1 MHTLEGSDKAKG
13 FRFAIVVARFND
25 FITDRLLA
33 GALEAL
39 SSAEIA
45 SDDVTVLRVPGSY
58 EIPIAAQRA
67 AETGRFDGVICLGC
81 VIRGETP
88 HFEYIAQAV
97 SHGLTHAAAATGV
110 PMAFGVLT
118 TNSAEEALARVPAGP
133 GNKGWEAAMAGVEMA
148 TLHRAARRRTTRRP
162 AVIDSGTGWQWARQ
176 SRDVAIQM
184 LYQWEVGRL
193 SVPEVAESFWR
204 IGEIDES
211 IPERARER
219 AAELVRGTVEQ
230 VGRIDRILEEA
241 SRNWRLDRMPVI
253 DRLILRL
260 GIYELLHDPDT
271 PPAVVIDEA
280 IELARRFSTEEAV
293 PFVNGVLDAVKD
305 RIERG
310 EIAAGP
316 AAS

>member
-1 MHTLEGSDKAKG
+1 MIE
-13 FRFAIVVARFND
+13 
-25 FITDRLLA
+25 
-33 GALEAL
+33 
-39 SSAEIA
+39 SA
-45 SDDVTVLRVPGSY
+45 D
-58 EIPIAAQRA
+58 
-67 AETGRFDGVICLGC
+67 
-81 VIRGETP
+81 
-88 HFEYIAQAV
+88 
-97 SHGLTHAAAATGV
+97 
-110 PMAFGVLT
+110 
-118 TNSAEEALARVPAGP
+118 
-133 GNKGWEAAMAGVEMA
+133 
-148 TLHRAARRRTTRRP
+148 
-162 AVIDSGTGWQWARQ
+162 GWQWARQ
-176 SRDVAIQM
+176 ARDVAIQM

-193 SVPEVAESFWR
+193 TVPEVAESFWR
-204 IGEIDES
+204 IGERDET
-211 IPERARER
+211 IPERAQER

-260 GIYELLHDPDT
+260 GIYELLHDPGT

-316 AAS
+316 ASS

>member
-1 MHTLEGSDKAKG
+1 M
-13 FRFAIVVARFND
+13 
-25 FITDRLLA
+25 
-33 GALEAL
+33 
-39 SSAEIA
+39 
-45 SDDVTVLRVPGSY
+45 
-58 EIPIAAQRA
+58 
-67 AETGRFDGVICLGC
+67 
-81 VIRGETP
+81 
-88 HFEYIAQAV
+88 
-97 SHGLTHAAAATGV
+97 
-110 PMAFGVLT
+110 
-118 TNSAEEALARVPAGP
+118 
-133 GNKGWEAAMAGVEMA
+133 
-148 TLHRAARRRTTRRP
+148 
-162 AVIDSGTGWQWARQ
+162 IDTGTGWQWARQ
-176 SRDVAIQM
+176 ARDVAIQM

-193 SVPEVAESFWR
+193 TVPEVAESFWR

-211 IPERARER
+211 IPDRARDR
-219 AAELVRGTVEQ
+219 AAELVRGTVEN

-293 PFVNGVLDAVKD
+293 PFVNGVLDAVKE

-316 AAS
+316 ASS

>member
-1 MHTLEGSDKAKG
+1 M
-13 FRFAIVVARFND
+13 
-25 FITDRLLA
+25 
-33 GALEAL
+33 
-39 SSAEIA
+39 
-45 SDDVTVLRVPGSY
+45 
-58 EIPIAAQRA
+58 
-67 AETGRFDGVICLGC
+67 
-81 VIRGETP
+81 
-88 HFEYIAQAV
+88 
-97 SHGLTHAAAATGV
+97 
-110 PMAFGVLT
+110 
-118 TNSAEEALARVPAGP
+118 
-133 GNKGWEAAMAGVEMA
+133 
-148 TLHRAARRRTTRRP
+148 
-162 AVIDSGTGWQWARQ
+162 IDSGTGWQWARQ

-193 SVPEVAESFWR
+193 SVTEVAESFWR

-241 SRNWRLDRMPVI
+241 SRNWRLDRMPVL

-293 PFVNGVLDAVKD
+293 PFVNGVLDAVKE

>member
-1 MHTLEGSDKAKG
+1 
-13 FRFAIVVARFND
+13 
-25 FITDRLLA
+25 
-33 GALEAL
+33 
-39 SSAEIA
+39 
-45 SDDVTVLRVPGSY
+45 
-58 EIPIAAQRA
+58 
-67 AETGRFDGVICLGC
+67 
-81 VIRGETP
+81 
-88 HFEYIAQAV
+88 
-97 SHGLTHAAAATGV
+97 
-110 PMAFGVLT
+110 
-118 TNSAEEALARVPAGP
+118 
-133 GNKGWEAAMAGVEMA
+133 
-148 TLHRAARRRTTRRP
+148 
-162 AVIDSGTGWQWARQ
+162 VIDAGTGWQWARQ
-176 SRDVAIQM
+176 ARDVAIQM

-193 SVPEVAESFWR
+193 TVPEVAESFWR

-211 IPERARER
+211 IPDRARDR
-219 AAELVRGTVEQ
+219 AAELVRGTVEN

-293 PFVNGVLDAVKD
+293 PFVNGVLDAVKA

-316 AAS
+316 ASS

>member
-1 MHTLEGSDKAKG
+1 
-13 FRFAIVVARFND
+13 
-25 FITDRLLA
+25 
-33 GALEAL
+33 
-39 SSAEIA
+39 
-45 SDDVTVLRVPGSY
+45 VT
-58 EIPIAAQRA
+58 
-67 AETGRFDGVICLGC
+67 
-81 VIRGETP
+81 
-88 HFEYIAQAV
+88 
-97 SHGLTHAAAATGV
+97 
-110 PMAFGVLT
+110 
-118 TNSAEEALARVPAGP
+118 
-133 GNKGWEAAMAGVEMA
+133 
-148 TLHRAARRRTTRRP
+148 
-162 AVIDSGTGWQWARQ
+162 DSGAGWHWARQ

-204 IGEIDES
+204 IGEVDES
-211 IPERARER
+211 VPDRARAR
-219 AAELVRGTVEQ
+219 AAELVRGTVEH
-230 VGRIDRILEEA
+230 VGRIDRILEDA

-260 GIYELLHDPDT
+260 GIYELLHDPAT

-316 AAS
+316 ASS

>member
-1 MHTLEGSDKAKG
+1 
-13 FRFAIVVARFND
+13 
-25 FITDRLLA
+25 
-33 GALEAL
+33 
-39 SSAEIA
+39 
-45 SDDVTVLRVPGSY
+45 
-58 EIPIAAQRA
+58 
-67 AETGRFDGVICLGC
+67 VIN
-81 VIRGETP
+81 
-88 HFEYIAQAV
+88 A
-97 SHGLTHAAAATGV
+97 
-110 PMAFGVLT
+110 
-118 TNSAEEALARVPAGP
+118 
-133 GNKGWEAAMAGVEMA
+133 
-148 TLHRAARRRTTRRP
+148 
-162 AVIDSGTGWQWARQ
+162 GTGWQWARQ
-176 SRDVAIQM
+176 ARDVAIQM

-193 SVPEVAESFWR
+193 TVPEVAESFWR

-211 IPERARER
+211 IPDRARDR
-219 AAELVRGTVEQ
+219 AAELVRGTVEN

-310 EIAAGP
+310 DIAAGP
-316 AAS
+316 ASS

>member
-1 MHTLEGSDKAKG
+1 
-13 FRFAIVVARFND
+13 
-25 FITDRLLA
+25 
-33 GALEAL
+33 
-39 SSAEIA
+39 
-45 SDDVTVLRVPGSY
+45 
-58 EIPIAAQRA
+58 
-67 AETGRFDGVICLGC
+67 
-81 VIRGETP
+81 
-88 HFEYIAQAV
+88 
-97 SHGLTHAAAATGV
+97 
-110 PMAFGVLT
+110 
-118 TNSAEEALARVPAGP
+118 
-133 GNKGWEAAMAGVEMA
+133 
-148 TLHRAARRRTTRRP
+148 
-162 AVIDSGTGWQWARQ
+162 VIDAGTGWHWARQ
-176 SRDVAIQM
+176 ARDVAIQM

-193 SVPEVAESFWR
+193 TVPEVAESFWR

-211 IPERARER
+211 IPDRARDR
-219 AAELVRGTVEQ
+219 AAELVRGTVEN

-293 PFVNGVLDAVKD
+293 PFVNGVLDAVKQ

-316 AAS
+316 AS